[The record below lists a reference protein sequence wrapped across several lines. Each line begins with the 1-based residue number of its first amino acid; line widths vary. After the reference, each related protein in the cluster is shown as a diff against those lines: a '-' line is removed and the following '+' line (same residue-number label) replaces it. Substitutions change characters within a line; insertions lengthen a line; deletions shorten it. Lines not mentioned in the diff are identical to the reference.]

1 MNRRYCLPMKRFLIV
16 LVAAAS
22 VAILPGSAS
31 ARPVLWTGTTGTP
44 GGEAVSGIPLQSLIL
59 STSGGKVNVK
69 SLQIVMRCTD
79 TQDGIVSPIAFWAT
93 TSPRV
98 ALQANRYTLDFATSA
113 GGRDGQVRMV
123 GQLGSNGK
131 GTARITM
138 TATSTDPTTGTRL
151 ENCTGATNFQVK
163 RGPTS

>member
-1 MNRRYCLPMKRFLIV
+1 MHMKRLLTVLIAV
-16 LVAAAS
+16 AS
-22 VAILPGSAS
+22 VAILPVSAS
-31 ARPVLWTGTTGTP
+31 ARPVLWTGTTGTV
-44 GGEAVSGIPLQSLIL
+44 GGAAAGTPLQSLIL